1 MIKKGMLLSAILLS
15 MPVLAQSNADSDDCK
30 NVGKDVVFL
39 NYSTEIRNSESSDE
53 VLQKRIDMIQ
63 QAAREA
69 KFGPV
74 EIISADVSVSPG
86 SAQAYLDIIMSLK
99 IRYPSNAT
107 ALTVLHQKA
116 NAQQLSLSRHVTC
129 E

>member
-1 MIKKGMLLSAILLS
+1 MFKKGILLSAVLLS
-15 MPVLAQSNADSDDCK
+15 MPVLAESHADSDDCK

-39 NYSTEIRNSESSDE
+39 NYSTEIRNSESSDA
-53 VLQKRIDMIQ
+53 VLQKRIDSINQ
-63 QAAREA
+63 IAKEA

-86 SAQAYLDIIMSLK
+86 STQAYLDINMSLK
-99 IRYPSNAT
+99 IRYPADTT